1 MTTFTITKINKN
13 ASKEIHSLLYYY
25 IYNTYRL
32 VRASRERGV
41 PDDYF
46 FNVENVLGLRVE
58 NHEIK

>member
-1 MTTFTITKINKN
+1 M
-13 ASKEIHSLLYYY
+13 LLYIWYRSFLAV
-25 IYNTYRL
+25 YRL